1 MPSRLAAIVPDA
13 TVARWHRARR
23 LLRRHRRLVVAALV
37 ATCVAAGLRSVSPP
51 APTLVAV
58 TVAARDLPGGSVL
71 RPPDLTRAR
80 LPPAAVPAG
89 TLTVSAVG
97 RTLAGPVRRGEPVTD
112 VRLIGA
118 RLVASLAHGMVATP
132 VRLADSAIGSL
143 ISPGDLVDVLA
154 APADPAARATTT
166 VAAAGVRVL
175 AVPTP
180 ASAGAVSGEGSLVLL
195 ATTRSDALALAGAAT
210 AERLS
215 ITWAAQP

>member
-1 MPSRLAAIVPDA
+1 MPSRLAALVPDA
-13 TVARWHRARR
+13 TVARWLRVRR

-58 TVAARDLPGGSVL
+58 TVAAHDLPGGSVL
-71 RPPDLTRAR
+71 RPSDLTRAR

-89 TLTVSAVG
+89 TLPVSAVG
-97 RTLAGPVRRGEPVTD
+97 RTLAGPVRSGEPVTD

-118 RLVASLAHGMVATP
+118 GLVASLAPGMVATP

-154 APADPAARATTT
+154 APADPAARTTTT
-166 VAAAGVRVL
+166 VVATGVRVL
-175 AVPTP
+175 AVPPP
-180 ASAGAVSGEGSLVLL
+180 AVGAATDDGSLVLL
-195 ATTRSDALALAGAAT
+195 ATSRPEALALAVAAT

-215 ITWAAQP
+215 ITWTAQP